1 MLKRRLSRSLRPKQ
15 QALSSELK
23 CKSMLLTLHFLAIW
37 QRLPPTSYTFGHPF
51 PSKMS
56 KQISISKTSQ
66 IRRLTFLSPSS
77 IINSP
82 DLLSYAAQKSSSP
95 TIFWESSSYRRFGK
109 YNSNHLIS
117 LSVICMST
125 ITDHRFFWGLLLL
138 PEGYNGFSIQV
149 DSAVLR

>member
-1 MLKRRLSRSLRPKQ
+1 MLKRRLSGSLRPKQ

-23 CKSMLLTLHFLAIW
+23 CKSMLLTLRLLAIW

-51 PSKMS
+51 PSRMS

-66 IRRLTFLSPSS
+66 MRRLTFLSPSS

-95 TIFWESSSYRRFGK
+95 TIFWESSSYRRLGK
-109 YNSNHLIS
+109 YSSNHLIS
-117 LSVICMST
+117 LSVIFISVPT
-125 ITDHRFFWGLLLL
+125 GHRFSRDLLL
-138 PEGYNGFSIQV
+138 
-149 DSAVLR
+149 